1 MREEK
6 FKLLCVDDEPRVLSG
21 LERHLRERFEF
32 LSATSGAA
40 GLDVLSANK
49 DLAIIISDM
58 RMPEMD
64 GATFLKHARSLRPD
78 AVRILLTGH
87 ADIPAAIKAVNQG
100 QIFRFLTKPC
110 PPDDLIIVV
119 NEAQRQYELIVA
131 EKTLLDR
138 TLLGCIKA
146 LIGAMSL
153 ANPAATGRAVRLK
166 RRICAIGRELGV
178 DQRWQVEAAA
188 MFSAL
193 GSFGLPPTIV
203 QKLANSE
210 PLDDLERTE
219 ALAAAKAANWLI
231 ARIPRLEPV
240 SRLLDFAL
248 GIDTSDPVDALGRE
262 HLELLRLGIELDT
275 LEARGTNGEE
285 ALAALRGCA
294 KYSAKLLEAAARAL
308 RATQQRSQRITVP
321 LASLRTG
328 MILDEDLRTPQGVLI
343 AQRGCEVTPSFL
355 LHVHRFKGAI
365 DRANVGVLQA
375 ASVDRSQVSLE
386 I

>member
-1 MREEK
+1 MSEEK

-64 GATFLKHARSLRPD
+64 GATFLKHARRLRPD

-110 PPDDLIIVV
+110 PPDDLLIVV
-119 NEAQRQYELIVA
+119 KEAQRQYELVVA

-146 LIGAMSL
+146 LVGAMSL

-166 RRICAIGRELGV
+166 RRIGAIAKELGV
-178 DQRWQVEAAA
+178 DERWQVEAAA

-193 GSFGLPPTIV
+193 GSFGLPSVIV
-203 QKLANSE
+203 QKLANSD
-210 PLDDLERTE
+210 PLDDLERAE

-248 GIDTSDPVDALGRE
+248 GIDPGEPADALGRA
-262 HLELLRLGIELDT
+262 HLELLRLGIELDA

-285 ALAALRGCA
+285 ALATLRG
-294 KYSAKLLEAAARAL
+294 KYPATLLQAAAGAL
-308 RATQQRSQRITVP
+308 RATQQQSQRITVP

-343 AQRGCEVTPSFL
+343 AQRGSEVTPSFL
-355 LHVHRFKGAI
+355 LHVRRFKGAI
-365 DRANVGVLQA
+365 DQGNVGVFQA
-375 ASVDRSQVSLE
+375 TTVDRSQASLE